1 MMEWFDIVNL
11 VAVIFIGIGNILNT
25 FLATKKPADV
35 KVAKKLAKLQNKEAK
50 LVEAYSE
57 LHKNN

>member
-1 MMEWFDIVNL
+1 MEWFDIFNL
-11 VAVIFIGIGNILNT
+11 VAVILIGIGNTLNT
-25 FLATKKPADV
+25 FLATKKPVDV

-57 LHKNN
+57 LHKGN

>member
-11 VAVIFIGIGNILNT
+11 VAVIFIGIGNVLNT

-35 KVAKKLAKLQNKEAK
+35 KISKKLAKLQAKEAK
-50 LVEAYSE
+50 LVKDYDD
-57 LHKNN
+57 LNKNN